1 MLVLA
6 RASESGRVSVTL
18 SCSCCCLC
26 ACSWPACILP
36 QAEGAGARLRGARC
50 GGQGAQGAKAAVG
63 QASVNAAETEMSGS
77 RKDARGALLFVR
89 LPESRAT
96 CRALHDCTSDN
107 QCGLQRVCVFGAVGL
122 DVFHHRYHTGAGVAL
137 CVCHSDDSRAHSGC
151 VRQSHLHG
159 MLLFVV
165 GVVAVRVVQ
174 QRARPDSLHRQG
186 HASGLLH
193 QQHVRLLA
201 SRAVHARQQRALLVP
216 SGGYAM
222 ARDRYSETHSLTL
235 CVVVRVW
242 QLFQE

>member
-1 MLVLA
+1 M
-6 RASESGRVSVTL
+6 
-18 SCSCCCLC
+18 
-26 ACSWPACILP
+26 
-36 QAEGAGARLRGARC
+36 
-50 GGQGAQGAKAAVG
+50 
-63 QASVNAAETEMSGS
+63 
-77 RKDARGALLFVR
+77 LLFVCVQLAR
-89 LPESRAT
+89 VYITASRRSWSPSSWRPLWRPRCAGSQSSSRPSISKRCGNRNECGKTREGLCSLLGESRAT

-122 DVFHHRYHTGAGVAL
+122 DVFHHRHHTGAGVAL

-216 SGGYAM
+216 SGGYAI

-235 CVVVRVW
+235 CVFVRVW